1 MATWKAYVLFA
12 VLQLLI
18 GTRSG
23 QRRYELEATTG
34 TSPDQLYGNEEMSE
48 DHEIKVGNKIEPI
61 IFEPQR
67 KIKLSRSTYKVTSY
81 VDFKPYKQAFKQFG
95 QYIRKFLADLRD
107 PHYVNTLYKVGTY
120 KGHTSVRRK
129 EDETNTYF
137 TDGIC
142 RQLTYHCR
150 IQNQF
155 IQLRN
160 EADKVH
166 QIYLETYR
174 KFLRAIDHMEFH
186 PTLDRSK
193 TQTTTR
199 DRRQSHGKGQTK
211 TTSQYTSLRE
221 GLTEEDVLML
231 KQADELIKTKFL
243 NQTTKPKRVKRFGLA
258 GWIMGWGLG
267 YFTSLRTIKD
277 NIRTLQKQNLLQQ
290 NQIIELAHYLNIT
303 YAHVSTNRYAINN
316 LQVQLVQINQS
327 LMTTMK
333 AVQFLRYTVAVITDV
348 RIILSK
354 LTLGVMGLQQNVK
367 AIYEYLRVLS
377 SKQVNPLLIPP
388 DALREV
394 LAHIKDDMKRNPR
407 LQLPE
412 DPNVNIWNYYSIMK
426 ITPVVMDDFLLII
439 LTIPLTDQSLEMNLY
454 RVYNL
459 PALHP
464 ELKVEF
470 TYELEGEYLA
480 ITKNKLYA
488 ALPTA
493 REIRICKGTG
503 GYLCLMNQAL
513 YPIDR
518 LEWCVFALFMDDK
531 EKKREYCSINTHK
544 RDANKAQSL
553 EGYLWAITAFKPE
566 KMQIRCLT
574 DTHVIDI
581 KPPLTIIYVGN
592 GCEAYSNNLFIPAK
606 SELTSTD
613 SSMVRHNYFQQFN
626 EQYQN
631 ITRYSLIEDLGIV
644 QLTPKEIAKIPDR
657 LTALPKLQFKELK
670 RRLVEIKQPLNIHS
684 NISFILIIIGGLIL
698 CPVIIYVL
706 WRIHRVRSNMK
717 GVKPI
722 VKMFNDKKDNLFNI
736 GDIVSNR
743 LQALETKFTSLFGLE
758 ALEASPRTDLAL
770 PSTSDWPVPPPRRES
785 IPMLDIHITPEDIQ
799 ETVKDLEKR
808 STKFRRYQKY
818 LQKQASEEQD

>member
-1 MATWKAYVLFA
+1 MAIWKAYILFA
-12 VLQLLI
+12 TLLLLT
-18 GTRSG
+18 GMGNG
-23 QRRYELEATTG
+23 QRGYELEVTTR
-34 TSPDQLYGNEEMSE
+34 TNPDQLYGNEEMSE
-48 DHEIKVGNKIEPI
+48 EHDIKVGNKIEPI

-67 KIKLSRSTYKVTSY
+67 KIKLSWSTYKVTSY

-95 QYIRKFLADLRD
+95 QYIKKFLADLHD
-107 PHYVNTLYKVGTY
+107 PRYVDTLYKVGTN
-120 KGHTSVRRK
+120 KGYSSNRREENK
-129 EDETNTYF
+129 TNIFF

-142 RQLTYHCR
+142 TQSTYQCR

-160 EADKVH
+160 EANKVH

-186 PTLDRSK
+186 PTLGRSK
-193 TQTTTR
+193 TESSTR
-199 DRRQSHGKGQTK
+199 NRRQPLGKNQTE
-211 TTSQYTSLRE
+211 TTFQYTSQRG
-221 GLTEEDVLML
+221 GLTEEDILML

-243 NQTTKPKRVKRFGLA
+243 NQTTKHKRIKRFGLA

-277 NIRTLQKQNLLQQ
+277 NIRTLQKQNQLQQ
-290 NQIIELAHYLNIT
+290 SQIIELAHYLNIT

-316 LQVQLVQINQS
+316 LQVQLAQVNQT
-327 LMTTMK
+327 LMNTMK
-333 AVQFLRYTVAVITDV
+333 AVQFLRYTVVVITDV

-412 DPNVNIWNYYSIMK
+412 DPNVNIWNYYPIMK

-454 RVYNL
+454 KVYNL

-470 TYELEGEYLA
+470 TYELEVEYLA

-518 LEWCVFALFMDDK
+518 LEWCVYALFTDNK

-553 EGYLWAITAFKPE
+553 EGYLWAITAFKSE

-574 DTHVIDI
+574 NTHVIDI

-626 EQYQN
+626 KQYQN

-684 NISFILIIIGGLIL
+684 NISFILIIVGGLIL
-698 CPVIIYVL
+698 CPVIAYVL
-706 WRIHRVRSNMK
+706 WRIYRVPCNMK

-722 VKMFNDKKDNLFNI
+722 AKIFNDKKDNLFNI

-743 LQALETKFTSLFGLE
+743 LQTLETKFSSLLGFVTPD
-758 ALEASPRTDLAL
+758 ASPKTDLTL
-770 PSTSDWPVPPPRRES
+770 PSTSDWPTSSPRRES
-785 IPMLDIHITPEDIQ
+785 IPMLDLHITPEDIQ
-799 ETVKDLEKR
+799 ETVKDLEK
-808 STKFRRYQKY
+808 
-818 LQKQASEEQD
+818 

>member
-1 MATWKAYVLFA
+1 
-12 VLQLLI
+12 
-18 GTRSG
+18 
-23 QRRYELEATTG
+23 
-34 TSPDQLYGNEEMSE
+34 MSE
-48 DHEIKVGNKIEPI
+48 EHEIKLGNKVEPI
-61 IFEPQR
+61 IFEPQP

-95 QYIRKFLADLRD
+95 QYIRKFLADLHN
-107 PHYVNTLYKVGTY
+107 PQYVDTLYKVGTN
-120 KGHTSVRRK
+120 KGYSSNGREENK
-129 EDETNTYF
+129 TNIFF

-142 RQLTYHCR
+142 TQLTYQCR

-160 EADKVH
+160 EANKVH

-186 PTLDRSK
+186 PTLGRSK
-193 TQTTTR
+193 TESTTR
-199 DRRQSHGKGQTK
+199 NRRQPHGKDQTEP
-211 TTSQYTSLRE
+211 TSQYTNQRG
-221 GLTEEDVLML
+221 GLTREDVLML

-243 NQTTKPKRVKRFGLA
+243 NQTTKNKRTKRFGLA

-277 NIRTLQKQNLLQQ
+277 NIRTLQKQHQLQQ

-316 LQVQLVQINQS
+316 LQVQLAQVNQS
-327 LMTTMK
+327 LMVTME
-333 AVQFLRYTVAVITDV
+333 AVQFLRYTVVVITDV

-412 DPNVNIWNYYSIMK
+412 DPNVNIWNYYPIMK
-426 ITPVVMDDFLLII
+426 ITPVVMDDFLLIL

-454 RVYNL
+454 KVYNL

-518 LEWCVFALFMDDK
+518 LEWCVYALFTDDK

-553 EGYLWAITAFKPE
+553 EGYLWAVTAFKPE

-574 DTHVIDI
+574 DIHVIDI

-670 RRLVEIKQPLNIHS
+670 RRLVQIKQPLNIHS
-684 NISFILIIIGGLIL
+684 NISFILIMIGGLIL
-698 CPVIIYVL
+698 CPLIAYVL
-706 WRIHRVRSNMK
+706 WRIYRVRSNMK

-722 VKMFNDKKDNLFNI
+722 VKIFNDKKDNLFNI

-743 LQALETKFTSLFGLE
+743 LQTLE
-758 ALEASPRTDLAL
+758 ARFSSLLGLVTSDASPRTDLTL
-770 PSTSDWPVPPPRRES
+770 PSMSDWLTSPPRCES
-785 IPMLDIHITPEDIQ
+785 IPMLDLHITPEDIQ

-808 STKFRRYQKY
+808 SAKFQRYQKY

>member
-1 MATWKAYVLFA
+1 MVTWKAYVLFA
-12 VLQLLI
+12 TLLPLV
-18 GTRSG
+18 GAGNG
-23 QRRYELEATTG
+23 QGGYELEATTR
-34 TSPDQLYGNEEMSE
+34 TTPDQLYENEEMSE
-48 DHEIKVGNKIEPI
+48 EHEIKVGNRIEPI
-61 IFEPQR
+61 IFEPQH

-95 QYIRKFLADLRD
+95 QYIRKFLADLHN
-107 PHYVNTLYKVGTY
+107 PQYVDTLYKVGTN
-120 KGHTSVRRK
+120 KGYSSNRREENK
-129 EDETNTYF
+129 TNIFF

-142 RQLTYHCR
+142 TQSTYQCR

-160 EADKVH
+160 EANKVH

-186 PTLDRSK
+186 PTLGRSK
-193 TQTTTR
+193 TESSTR
-199 DRRQSHGKGQTK
+199 NRRQPLGKDQTE
-211 TTSQYTSLRE
+211 TTSQYTSQRG
-221 GLTEEDVLML
+221 GLTEEDILML

-243 NQTTKPKRVKRFGLA
+243 NQTTKHKRTKRFGLA

-277 NIRTLQKQNLLQQ
+277 NIRTLQKQNQLQQ

-316 LQVQLVQINQS
+316 LQVQLAQVNQS
-327 LMTTMK
+327 LMVTMK
-333 AVQFLRYTVAVITDV
+333 AVQFFRYTVVVITDV

-412 DPNVNIWNYYSIMK
+412 DPNVNIWNYYPIMK

-454 RVYNL
+454 KVYNL

-503 GYLCLMNQAL
+503 GYLCLMSQAL

-518 LEWCVFALFMDDK
+518 LEWCVYALFTDDK

-592 GCEAYSNNLFIPAK
+592 ACEAYSNNLFIPAK

-613 SSMVRHNYFQQFN
+613 SSMVRHNYFQQSN

-644 QLTPKEIAKIPDR
+644 KLTPKEIAKIPDR

-684 NISFILIIIGGLIL
+684 NISFILIMIGGAYLMS
-698 CPVIIYVL
+698 
-706 WRIHRVRSNMK
+706 SNSICF
-717 GVKPI
+717 VA
-722 VKMFNDKKDNLFNI
+722 NL
-736 GDIVSNR
+736 
-743 LQALETKFTSLFGLE
+743 
-758 ALEASPRTDLAL
+758 
-770 PSTSDWPVPPPRRES
+770 
-785 IPMLDIHITPEDIQ
+785 
-799 ETVKDLEKR
+799 
-808 STKFRRYQKY
+808 
-818 LQKQASEEQD
+818 